1 MAHEPPSRRSLALAR
16 PGLRA
21 VLAVGLVAV
30 AVAAGA
36 GLAAGVF
43 SASSQ
48 PASGPPAVGFEVPVT
63 PMNFAVAPSSNSPL
77 LAAHPAEPAFVVMAN
92 RMDAPD
98 FSCALHL
105 SGDGGRSW
113 AETNPVPELPP
124 GADKCYAPEVAFD
137 RAGVLY
143 YLFVG
148 LQGRGNEP
156 MGAFLTTSQ
165 DQGRTFSEPR
175 QVLGPLNFGV
185 RMAIDR
191 DMGVSGRIHLVWI
204 HARSDPPSGGFGPPP
219 NPILAAYS
227 DDGGGTFSEPVQVS
241 GVDRKRVVAPAL
253 ALGPDHSVNVAYYD
267 LKDDAIDYQGLEG
280 AVWEGTWSVL
290 LSTSNDGG
298 EGFGASVVVDDAIA
312 PPERVMLI
320 FTMAPPS
327 LVATEDGRTCLAW
340 ADARNGDPDVLLRC
354 SHDDGATW
362 SLPVRL
368 NDDPVGNGKRQYL
381 PRLAVA
387 PTGRLDAVF
396 YDRRADRENVL
407 NHVYYTFSA
416 DGGKTFSPNTALTRY
431 PSSSQIGQQYTG
443 PAAEGQF
450 EIGNRLGL
458 LAEADGAVAA
468 WADTRNHFPMTTGQ
482 DVFTVRI
489 ALPAADDQPVATRLL
504 GVALLA
510 SGLVMVATA
519 LAWRRARTTPEAKP
533 VAAEHQS

>member
-1 MAHEPPSRRSLALAR
+1 MTHEPRSPRSLQPAS
-16 PGLRA
+16 PGVWL
-21 VLAVGLVAV
+21 VLAVGLAAMAV
-30 AVAAGA
+30 GG
-36 GLAAGVF
+36 GLVAGVF
-43 SASSQ
+43 SASPQ
-48 PASGPPAVGFEVPVT
+48 RPSGPLAVGFEVPVT
-63 PMNFAVAPSSNSPL
+63 PMNLALAPSSNSPL
-77 LAAHPAEPAFVVMAN
+77 LVAHPAEPAFVVLAN

-105 SGDGGRSW
+105 SGDGGASW

-124 GADKCYAPEVAFD
+124 GAEKCYAPEIAFD
-137 RAGVLY
+137 RAGVLH

-148 LQGRGNEP
+148 LQGPGNEP
-156 MGAFLTTSQ
+156 MGAFLTTSE

-191 DMGVSGRIHLVWI
+191 DIGATGRIHLVWI

-219 NPILAAYS
+219 NPILSAYS
-227 DDGGGTFSEPVQVS
+227 DDGGRTLSEPVQVS
-241 GVDRKRVVAPAL
+241 DVDRQRVVAPAL

-280 AVWEGTWSVL
+280 AIWGGTWSVL
-290 LSTSNDGG
+290 LSTSTNGG
-298 EGFGASVVVDDAIA
+298 QAFGPSVVVDDAVS

-327 LVATEDGRTCLAW
+327 LVATDGRICLAW
-340 ADARNGDPDVLLRC
+340 ADARNGDADVLLRC
-354 SHDDGATW
+354 SHDDGVTW

-368 NDDPVGNGKRQYL
+368 NDDPVSNGKRQYL

-387 PTGRLDAVF
+387 PTGRLDAIF
-396 YDRRADRENVL
+396 YDRRADRENLL

-416 DGGKTFSPNTALTRY
+416 DGGKTFSPNTPLTRY
-431 PSSSQIGQQYTG
+431 PSNSQIGQQYTG

-450 EIGNRLGL
+450 EFGNRLGL
-458 LAEADGAVAA
+458 LAGTDGAVAA

-482 DVFTVRI
+482 DLFTATI
-489 ALPAADDQPVATRLL
+489 ALPSADGQPVATRLL
-504 GVALLA
+504 GIALLA
-510 SGLVMVATA
+510 VGLLLVATA
-519 LAWRRARTTPEAKP
+519 LGRARVTTTAEAKP
-533 VAAEHQS
+533 VATEHQS

>member
-1 MAHEPPSRRSLALAR
+1 MSHERRSRRSLPRAS
-16 PGLRA
+16 PGVWV
-21 VLAVGLVAV
+21 VLAVGIV
-30 AVAAGA
+30 AVAAGGA
-36 GLAAGVF
+36 LAAGLLT
-43 SASSQ
+43 ASPQ
-48 PASGPPAVGFEVPVT
+48 RPSGPPGVGFEVPVT
-63 PMNFAVAPSSNSPL
+63 PMDLAVGPSSNSPL

-105 SGDGGRSW
+105 SGDGGASW

-124 GADKCYAPEVAFD
+124 GAEKCYAPEVAFD
-137 RAGVLY
+137 RAGVLH

-148 LQGRGNEP
+148 LQGPGNEP
-156 MGAFLTTSQ
+156 MGAFLTTSE

-191 DMGVSGRIHLVWI
+191 DMGASGRIHLVWI
-204 HARSDPPSGGFGPPP
+204 QARSDPPSGGFGPPP

-227 DDGGGTFSEPVQVS
+227 DDGGRTLSEPVQVS
-241 GVDRKRVVAPAL
+241 DVDRQRVVAPAL

-267 LKDDAIDYQGLEG
+267 LKDDAVDYQGLEG
-280 AVWEGTWSVL
+280 AIWGGTWSVL
-290 LSTSNDGG
+290 LSISTNGG
-298 EGFGASVVVDDAIA
+298 QAFGPSVVVDDAIS

-327 LVATEDGRTCLAW
+327 LVAAEGRTCLAW

-354 SHDDGATW
+354 SNDAGATW
-362 SLPVRL
+362 SMPVRV

-381 PRLAVA
+381 PRLAMA

-396 YDRRADRENVL
+396 YDRRVDRENLL

-431 PSSSQIGQQYTG
+431 PSNSQIGQQYTG

-458 LAEADGAVAA
+458 LAEPDGALAA

-482 DVFTVRI
+482 DVFTARI
-489 ALPAADDQPVATRLL
+489 ALPAVDDQPVAARLL
-504 GVALLA
+504 GIALLVV
-510 SGLVMVATA
+510 GLVMVATA
-519 LAWRRARTTPEAKP
+519 LGGARAATATAEAKP
-533 VAAEHQS
+533 VATEYRP